1 MNAMTQSVVCPER
14 ILVGLTEEMKFVA
27 KTTIYN
33 SSEAR
38 VEALYAQYKNHMFI
52 QGTFSSEK
60 NLLGGDE
67 LFFHGKICGTK
78 HSVRIF

>member
-1 MNAMTQSVVCPER
+1 MNAMTQSVVCSER

-27 KTTIYN
+27 KSTIYS

-38 VEALYAQYKNHMFI
+38 VGALSDQYKKHMFI
-52 QGTFSSEK
+52 QGNFSSEK
-60 NLLGGDE
+60 NSLGGDE

-78 HSVRIF
+78 HTVRIF